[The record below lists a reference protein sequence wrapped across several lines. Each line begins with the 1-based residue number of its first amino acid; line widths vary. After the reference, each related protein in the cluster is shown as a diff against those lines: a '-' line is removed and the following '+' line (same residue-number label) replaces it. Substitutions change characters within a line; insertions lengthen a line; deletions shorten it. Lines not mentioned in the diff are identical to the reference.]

1 MSLVNLPVN
10 EQTARVAA
18 TADAAAEARMFRR
31 PSEWRIFWEAFSQD
45 RLALGAA
52 ALIGLVCLASVL
64 APVLSPYDPTV
75 GDNSL
80 RLAPLGTPGH
90 LLGLD
95 GQGRDILSRLL
106 WGGQVSLII
115 ALLPVTV
122 ASVISVFLG
131 LVAGFFGGKVDM
143 LIMRTLDVFFAFP
156 AVLLAVAIAGV
167 LGPGMLNVMLS
178 ITIVLIPYISRV
190 AYMATVTVKN
200 ELFVDQARVSGARPR
215 QILFHHILP
224 NTLSPVI
231 VYGSTLVGI
240 MIVLGAGLSFLG
252 LGITPPRPDWG
263 IMCSDG
269 RNFLSVAPH
278 VSAVPGHHADPRR
291 HVLQHRRRRP
301 ARRPRSEAPQVSPA
315 MAEALLEVDDL
326 HTHFHLKNKVVRA
339 VNGVSF
345 SVRRGEIVGIAG
357 ESGAGKSVACLSILR
372 LVPNPGADR
381 ARAHPVHGRG
391 PAGQDRAADARA
403 ARPDRLDGV
412 RGPAEFP
419 RPGLHGR
426 RSDRGG
432 ADPPQGPVE
441 ARGVEEGGGVS
452 SGWWAFRIPSGGSTT
467 TRTSCGAA
475 CSSG

>member
-1 MSLVNLPVN
+1 MSVVNVPLN
-10 EQTARVAA
+10 DGAA
-18 TADAAAEARMFRR
+18 GPRAAIDSAAEARMFRR
-31 PSEWRIFWEAFSQD
+31 PSEWRIFWEAFSGD
-45 RLALGAA
+45 RLALAA
-52 ALIGLVCLASVL
+52 ALLIVLVCLTAAL

-75 GDNSL
+75 GDNAL
-80 RLAPLGTPGH
+80 RLAPIGTPGH

-106 WGGQVSLII
+106 WGGQVSLAI

-122 ASVISVFLG
+122 ASVISVVLG

-143 LIMRTLDVFFAFP
+143 IIMRTLDVFFAFP

-190 AYMATVTVKN
+190 AYMATVTVKS

-215 QILFHHILP
+215 QILLHHILP

-278 VSAVPGHHADPRR
+278 VSAVPGI
-291 HVLQHRRRRP
+291 VLIL
-301 ARRPRSEAPQVSPA
+301 VA
-315 MAEALLEVDDL
+315 M
-326 HTHFHLKNKVVRA
+326 
-339 VNGVSF
+339 SF
-345 SVRRGEIVGIAG
+345 NIVGDG
-357 ESGAGKSVACLSILR
+357 LR
-372 LVPNPGADR
+372 
-381 ARAHPVHGRG
+381 
-391 PAGQDRAADARA
+391 DA
-403 ARPDRLDGV
+403 LDPKL
-412 RGPAEFP
+412 RK
-419 RPGLHGR
+419 
-426 RSDRGG
+426 
-432 ADPPQGPVE
+432 
-441 ARGVEEGGGVS
+441 
-452 SGWWAFRIPSGGSTT
+452 
-467 TRTSCGAA
+467 
-475 CSSG
+475 